1 VSGDEIKGN
10 KGIKNIGRA
19 GEAVPNRDAKNAVA
33 GLEEHVEPVLCT
45 KVEPRFIAP
54 PYSSGS
60 GVFVFVCVMYELHIS
75 DHMFI
80 YKKAIK
86 HQWYV
91 KSTLQNAN
99 AKILISD
106 INMAECLSEL

>member
-10 KGIKNIGRA
+10 KGIKNTGRA
-19 GEAVPNRDAKNAVA
+19 GEAVPNGDAKNAVA
-33 GLEEHVEPVLCT
+33 GLEEHVEPILCT

-75 DHMFI
+75 TCL
-80 YKKAIK
+80 YTKGNKAPMVREK
-86 HQWYV
+86 HITKCQREDTYFRH
-91 KSTLQNAN
+91 
-99 AKILISD
+99 
-106 INMAECLSEL
+106 